1 MSRKS
6 DGAAKITVVQRAVRL
21 LLRQGWKKGVVGG
34 NPAWTAVGGVA
45 LISYLAGKVLKR
57 EPEVVFLEQIRPG
70 ESIRIT
76 HEAK

>member
-6 DGAAKITVVQRAVRL
+6 DGAAKATLVQRLVRV
-21 LLRQGWKKGVVGG
+21 LLRQGWKRGVVGG
-34 NPAWTAVGGVA
+34 NPAWTALGGAA
-45 LISYLAGKVLKR
+45 LIGYLARRVLKR
-57 EPEVVFLEQIRPG
+57 DPEVVFLEQIRPG

>member
-1 MSRKS
+1 VSRKS
-6 DGAAKITVVQRAVRL
+6 DGAAKVTLVQRLVRV

-34 NPAWTAVGGVA
+34 NPAWTALGGVA
-45 LISYLAGKVLKR
+45 LIGYLAGRVLKR
-57 EPEVVFLEQIRPG
+57 DPDVVFLEQIRPG